1 MLNYLCILDEC
12 LYFSI
17 HDATDILQESYQ
29 EFSTLVDILT
39 YNAIKDNLYVCLTH
53 MMFHYCGDYKVCIKD
68 ENNCC
73 RLTGKYITNGID
85 KQTVPLVQPT
95 LIPQNTT
102 KDIVIDKFNQHYFFQ
117 YVVDILQENN
127 VNVQES
133 DSLMALIVH
142 LYELFQQRLHQ
153 DELKQRTTVENRLKL
168 AKSRLYNIIN
178 VILEYNLET
187 KIYTQVEDNKFL
199 KSVYLMVSAYLVQGT
214 NIHLSKQKSDLL
226 KQWITRQKK
235 FKWL

>member
-73 RLTGKYITNGID
+73 RLTGKYIMNGID

-102 KDIVIDKFNQHYFFQ
+102 KDIVIDKFK
-117 YVVDILQENN
+117 
-127 VNVQES
+127 
-133 DSLMALIVH
+133 
-142 LYELFQQRLHQ
+142 R
-153 DELKQRTTVENRLKL
+153 R
-168 AKSRLYNIIN
+168 II
-178 VILEYNLET
+178 
-187 KIYTQVEDNKFL
+187 
-199 KSVYLMVSAYLVQGT
+199 
-214 NIHLSKQKSDLL
+214 
-226 KQWITRQKK
+226 R
-235 FKWL
+235 